1 MPLFGLLGCI
11 ALTKSKCSQTLSS
24 KSLILYYYKNS
35 THVIYFHV
43 FHKFI
48 KFTAFVVEKILN
60 MREPP
65 QRCIQN
71 LVKHVSWKSLTI
83 FARRSIFDVLKG
95 SEYTSAILF
104 SMVWVGIKWKPNV
117 AKLLKFGH
125 VQLDKKYIVDH
136 CSFNGPKDIKHQKIA
151 QQKLKSYIAYWP
163 NFGQILLERRL
174 EVKTWNRNC
183 RFFGYQDI
191 THKDF
196 SSHDL
201 KTIQDIE
208 SRLK

>member
-11 ALTKSKCSQTLSS
+11 ALTKSKCNQTLSN
-24 KSLILYYYKNS
+24 KSWILYCYKNS
-35 THVIYFHV
+35 TPVIYFHV
-43 FHKFI
+43 CHKFI
-48 KFTAFVVEKILN
+48 KFAAFVVEKILN

-95 SEYTSAILF
+95 SEYWSVILF
-104 SMVWVGIKWKPNV
+104 SMIWVGIKWKPNV

-125 VQLDKKYIVDH
+125 VLLDKKHIVDL

-151 QQKLKSYIAYWP
+151 QQKLKLYIAYWP
-163 NFGQILLERRL
+163 NFVQILLETRL
-174 EVKTWNRNC
+174 EVKAWNRNC
-183 RFFGYQDI
+183 AGFW
-191 THKDF
+191 
-196 SSHDL
+196 L
-201 KTIQDIE
+201 
-208 SRLK
+208 SRYCT